1 MSMDFSG
8 LATLHADGHD
18 ETAGILFA
26 KMCGE
31 ALYDRHGVPADV
43 SHLVHY
49 TTLGT
54 LTSMLGVVE
63 AEHEK
68 YRLATPVAKGVAKER
83 GGSVGY
89 LRLYDTFSSNDPNE
103 GAFFVNSADAKGS
116 FRRRYNAVWSLFEDR
131 SASPAYQTSLTYV
144 EDAAKADKL
153 VFWRTYGKEGTG
165 CALAFPMTCFEGQG
179 NLFRIRYGEG
189 EVAKCLHT
197 LSELLGEYGKIPGA
211 PDFPSM
217 SRIAELPKPLVNVLS
232 PLVYIYKSQDYKY
245 EQEVRIVIPFSD
257 LENGLYLQG
266 SSLTGIPVAWRHFAE
281 VPSLQVRKL
290 FISESRIVLGPTVE
304 SAANVQFVLE
314 RLLLERQLYG
324 PKVKQSTISYRR

>member
-1 MSMDFSG
+1 MDFSEIE
-8 LATLHADGHD
+8 ALHADGHD
-18 ETAGILFA
+18 TTAWILFA
-26 KMCGE
+26 TMCRQ
-31 ALYDRHGVPADV
+31 ALYDGLGVSADV

-63 AEHEK
+63 AAHGK
-68 YRLATPVAKGVAKER
+68 YRLATPVAKGVAEKH

-116 FRRRYNAVWSLFEDR
+116 FRRRYNAVWSLFENR

-144 EDAAKADKL
+144 RDAAEADNL
-153 VFWRTYGKEGTG
+153 VFWRTYGREGTG
-165 CALAFPMTCFEGQG
+165 CALAFPMACFEGQG
-179 NLFRIRYGEG
+179 DLFRVRYGKS
-189 EVAKCLHT
+189 AATACLGT
-197 LSELLGEYGKIPGA
+197 LSELLKEYGKIPGA

-217 SRIAELPKPLVNVLS
+217 SRISELPTPLVRVLS
-232 PLVYIYKSQDYKY
+232 PLVYLYKSGAY
-245 EQEVRIVIPFSD
+245 EYEKEVRIVIPFSD

-266 SSLTGIPVAWRHFAE
+266 SSVAGIPVAWRHFAE
-281 VPSLQVRKL
+281 VPSLQVPQL
-290 FISESRIVLGPTVE
+290 FVSESRIVLGPTVE

-324 PKVKQSTISYRR
+324 PKVTQSTISYRR